1 MPLSPRKPL
10 NLKALAQGVQA
21 LVVITCITLAG
32 CQTGNQYSTDS
43 GRDTDRAVGLEQ
55 EPEWLNSGVAPAPEE
70 PKDIWE
76 RVRNGY
82 QLQDTITLNPRIE
95 QQRLWFVSNP
105 SFIEKAGER
114 SSPYIHFIVE
124 R

>member
-1 MPLSPRKPL
+1 MPLSPRKTL
-10 NLKALAQGVQA
+10 NLKALAQSAQT
-21 LVVITCITLAG
+21 LVVIMCVTLAG
-32 CQTGNQYSTDS
+32 CQTSNQYRPDS

-105 SFIEKAGER
+105 TLYPLHR
-114 SSPYIHFIVE
+114 
-124 R
+124 